1 MNRRKGATAAL
12 AAKIDLEWITIAH
25 LGKNAMGR
33 TYTED
38 HMDVLA
44 RDIVPGMHVV
54 EWHHQEPP
62 SLDELYGVVTHARRA
77 GDEYQVKV
85 RWVKKP
91 TEKSWLSIHGS
102 MQPHN
107 GRLDG
112 SAGFTLDEVFHLES
126 CSAGSNFQR
135 ATAI

>member
-1 MNRRKGATAAL
+1 MNRRK

-54 EWHHQEPP
+54 ECSRER
-62 SLDELYGVVTHARRA
+62 SSKFFGVVTHARRA

-102 MQPHN
+102 MRPHN